1 MHIVLIDGIQFVG
14 TMTRYDIGCG
24 DGGKLHLKK
33 FDEDF
38 FELGTLRTHAD
49 TALVDTRTRH

>member
-38 FELGTLRTHAD
+38 FELGT
-49 TALVDTRTRH
+49 